1 MSIIQAVITDNFCL
15 MSGDSRATYSNN
27 NTCKSGFN
35 KVIKLNNQILFGVT
49 GNPIHCFKLFDGYCF
64 YDTKKGF
71 VNSDKEF
78 DDLSYIEFIGI
89 ITSKF
94 YKMLKEHIEGIS
106 KYELGVIICGYN
118 GKRFEITSFSIGSN
132 FGVPN
137 GINVIHK
144 ADDFPYKCA
153 MIGLSKHINKFE
165 ILTNEL
171 HEKYLSENFSIRQFK
186 NIMQEVV
193 DDGSKFDYTI
203 DNKLN
208 FETIRKLNKNDDIIF
223 K

>member
-1 MSIIQAVITDNFCL
+1 
-15 MSGDSRATYSNN
+15 
-27 NTCKSGFN
+27 
-35 KVIKLNNQILFGVT
+35 
-49 GNPIHCFKLFDGYCF
+49 
-64 YDTKKGF
+64 
-71 VNSDKEF
+71 
-78 DDLSYIEFIGI
+78 
-89 ITSKF
+89 
-94 YKMLKEHIEGIS
+94 MLKEHIEGIS
-106 KYELGVIICGYN
+106 KYEFGVIICGYN
-118 GKRFEITSFSIGSN
+118 GKRFEITSFSIGSK

-137 GINVIHK
+137 GINIIHK

-153 MIGLSKHINKFE
+153 MVGLPKHINKFE

>member
-64 YDTKKGF
+64 YDTKKEF

-118 GKRFEITSFSIGSN
+118 GKRFEITSFSIGSK

-137 GINVIHK
+137 EINVIHK

-153 MIGLSKHINKFE
+153 MVGLPKHINKFE